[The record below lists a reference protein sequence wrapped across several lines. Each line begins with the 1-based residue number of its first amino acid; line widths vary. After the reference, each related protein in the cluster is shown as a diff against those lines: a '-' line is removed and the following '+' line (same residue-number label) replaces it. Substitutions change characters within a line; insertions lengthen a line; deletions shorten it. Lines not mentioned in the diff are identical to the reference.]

1 MYYNVQISKITFIK
15 LILKLL
21 ELGELYNLSQII
33 YFFNKINV
41 WPNKLKVLDSCVSTV
56 CLTLNLEL

>member
-1 MYYNVQISKITFIK
+1 MYYNVQIRKITFIK

-56 CLTLNLEL
+56 CLTFNLEL